1 MVVAGVLKNESRE
14 QGSGGWPRSND
25 AGFEIETCGPNR
37 RRLVYLDEFQLV
49 SFLPLESIA
58 SDHVGRPEGDAK
70 TFYSTDDSGPGGHN
84 ENVGT
89 VVRYRESGCCLHPSR
104 SGSRGSWR
112 LSDRTGGRAR
122 QGDRLVGALGSARSF
137 ERRRKLD

>member
-70 TFYSTDDSGPGGHN
+70 NSTQLTIPARADITRTSALLFD
-84 ENVGT
+84 T
-89 VVRYRESGCCLHPSR
+89 VNLDAVCTNRHRAAEVR
-104 SGSRGSWR
+104 
-112 LSDRTGGRAR
+112 
-122 QGDRLVGALGSARSF
+122 GA
-137 ERRRKLD
+137 